1 MRAHDHPLFDD
12 PSRPWGPPLP
22 PALIDAAEGLL
33 GLRLPASLTAALSVC
48 NGGPLRRRALPALG
62 GGAPHGLPDLDGLG
76 YSGGIEADAQRRA
89 EWGFPAGCLA
99 IHFDGPRAVMLDYRR
114 CGPTGEPGVVWV
126 NTDEEQAG
134 RPVERALAPT
144 LSALLSALRFAPT
157 RCLIALQDGVDE
169 DEALDR
175 LQRAGAEGPVRRD
188 HEGGR
193 SLSRPGWD
201 SVEPGVARVRLVP
214 NARIDRTL
222 RFPELPGA
230 AWLLESTAAP
240 AHGPALWA
248 LAGQLCAAPLALH
261 LPGPS
266 ADILA

>member
-12 PSRPWGPPLP
+12 PSRPWGPPLT
-22 PALIDAAEGLL
+22 PALIAAAEAAL
-33 GLRLPASLTAALSVC
+33 GLRLPAALLEALAVC
-48 NGGPLRRRALPALG
+48 NGGPLRRRALPEPRG
-62 GGAPHGLPDLDGLG
+62 GRPLGLPDLDGLG
-76 YSGGIEADAQRRA
+76 YRQGIEADAQRRA
-89 EWGFPAGCLA
+89 EWGFPQGCLA
-99 IHFDGPRAVMLDYRR
+99 IHTDGPRAVMLDYRR
-114 CGPTGEPGVVWV
+114 CGPQGEPSVIWV
-126 NTDEEQAG
+126 NTDEERDGQPIE
-134 RPVERALAPT
+134 RPLAAT
-144 LSALLSALRFAPT
+144 VAELLRALRFAPT
-157 RCLIALQDGVDE
+157 RALIALQDGVDE
-169 DEALDR
+169 DEALSR
-175 LQRAGAEGPVRRD
+175 LQGLGAEGPVRRD

-222 RFPELPGA
+222 RFPELPAA

-248 LAGQLCAAPLALH
+248 LAEQLCAAPLALH
-261 LPGPS
+261 LPTAA